1 MNEEIEEIKQEIASA
16 QEELEGLQDE
26 YETGAFYNWQHCLT
40 WDKPPCERFHSQETL
55 IELISEKEREIEK
68 LEDEL
73 YDLEQQANEEV

>member
-1 MNEEIEEIKQEIASA
+1 MNEEIEEIKQEIATA

-26 YETGAFYNWQHCLT
+26 YETGAFYRWNHCMT
-40 WDKPPCERFHSQETL
+40 WNQPPCERFRSRETL

-73 YDLEQQANEEV
+73 AELEEDEDTPE